1 MERAFEP
8 GSGEPGVA
16 NDARWPAGAWG
27 DPAHDVKF
35 AFFLVAEF
43 VSSFSRLLDVELP
56 IFGVVTVLF
65 YNVRCIQKICAHS
78 SKFLHRAPRNNFR
91 DPPEFLM
98 NQGLQGPW

>member
-1 MERAFEP
+1 M
-8 GSGEPGVA
+8 
-16 NDARWPAGAWG
+16 
-27 DPAHDVKF
+27 KF

-65 YNVRCIQKICAHS
+65 TMYAVYR
-78 SKFLHRAPRNNFR
+78 KFARTPASLILHRAPRNNFR